1 MSNSNNISLNNS
13 NSTTILFDNKF
24 ENIIMYFGLINII
37 IVLII
42 IIYIVIY
49 CIIRYKNQGNPT
61 LNIHSFA
68 MKKILSRH
76 NNLGPGQNYE
86 FKSVNNASSIG
97 ESINQPNNMSLNEIK
112 EKNFKDSINNIINS
126 TNLNNSGETGESR
139 KKKKG
144 KKKKQIN
151 NNDDVINVNSKEE
164 NNSIEMELDNNNN
177 DI

>member
-1 MSNSNNISLNNS
+1 MSNSNNISLSNS
-13 NSTTILFDNKF
+13 NNTILFDDKF
-24 ENIIMYFGLINII
+24 ENIIIYFGLINIL

-42 IIYIVIY
+42 IFYIVIY
-49 CIIRYKNQGNPT
+49 CIIRYKNQGNPS

-68 MKKILSRH
+68 MKKILSRNH
-76 NNLGPGQNYE
+76 LGPGQNYE

-97 ESINQPNNMSLNEIK
+97 ESINQPNNMSLSEIK
-112 EKNFKDSINNIINS
+112 DKNFKDNIKNIINS
-126 TNLNNSGETGESR
+126 SNLNNSGETGELK

-151 NNDDVINVNSKEE
+151 NSDDIINVNSKEE

-177 DI
+177 NI